1 MVDLN
6 NRTENILDEHST
18 LYYENDKDEAGVLV
32 VSDEGIKELE
42 KYRDELVTQASRIHK
57 IVSLQK
63 KKTEKPAIYTG
74 GDCAS

>member
-6 NRTENILDEHST
+6 NRTDNILDEHST
-18 LYYENDKDEAGVLV
+18 LYFEDKETEAGVLV
-32 VSDEGIKELE
+32 VSDEGVKELE

-57 IVSLQK
+57 IVTLQK
-63 KKTEKPAIYTG
+63 KRGEKPAIYTG